1 MKPKKI
7 KKMQGM
13 LCRSIDGRV
22 FLRTRMP
29 DGGQQDYEIAHSD
42 MNIQIMDDDA
52 YVYCR
57 KGNLVIDYGPATL
70 GLDGRTGRIKK

>member
-1 MKPKKI
+1 
-7 KKMQGM
+7 
-13 LCRSIDGRV
+13 
-22 FLRTRMP
+22 MP
-29 DGGQQDYEIAHSD
+29 DGSQQDYEIAHSD

-57 KGNLVIDYGPATL
+57 KGSLVIDYGPATL